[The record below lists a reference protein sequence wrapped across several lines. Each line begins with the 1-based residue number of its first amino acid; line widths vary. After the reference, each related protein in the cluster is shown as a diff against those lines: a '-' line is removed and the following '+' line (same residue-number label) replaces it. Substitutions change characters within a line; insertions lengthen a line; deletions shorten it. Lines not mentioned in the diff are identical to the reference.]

1 MTNQQKNAGLYSLKV
16 IKRLC
21 LLLIV
26 CVIFFGIVFNI
37 GKISADDFKRMFV
50 RIGNGLSADAQE
62 TNGEIAVSDDPTMSA
77 LKFKDGVAVST
88 SDRLRVFD
96 RSGIE
101 FFSNKL
107 VMADPIMRVTD
118 KRIMIFDRGGKSI
131 GVYTSFA
138 CIGEIKTENE
148 IINASVNDKGY
159 IAVATQAD
167 GYKSMVTMY
176 NANMAE
182 KYKYYSADG
191 YILNTA
197 VYGSGKQLACSAL
210 LAGGNKCR
218 ITAYNTSSEEPLCS
232 VTLNSCF
239 VYKLDY
245 IAKDKLIAVTDTGW
259 YLINTAEN
267 AVISSK
273 AYSGASLSC
282 FCADG
287 TKGVFVFSDN
297 GNRSSVSICDFIA
310 DTDSEFT
317 VNGAVQSIAVNENK
331 IALCAS
337 GKLICCDMTG
347 NELFTAETAARRI
360 VDVMGKYIIISRS
373 GGISYIKIQEN
384 Q

>member
-1 MTNQQKNAGLYSLKV
+1 MV
-16 IKRLC
+16 KRLS

-62 TNGEIAVSDDPTMSA
+62 SNGEIPVSDDPTMSA
-77 LKFKDGVAVST
+77 VKFKDGIAVST

-101 FFSNKL
+101 FYSSKL
-107 VMADPIMRVTD
+107 VMADPIIRTTD
-118 KRIMIFDRGGKSI
+118 KRIMIFDRGGKTL

-138 CIGEIKTENE
+138 CIGEIKTDHE
-148 IINASVNDKGY
+148 IINASINEKGY
-159 IAVATQAD
+159 IAAATQSD
-167 GYKSMVTMY
+167 GYKSMVTLY
-176 NANMAE
+176 NANLAE

-197 VYGSGKQLACSAL
+197 VYGSGKQIACSAL

-232 VTLNSCF
+232 IILNSCF
-239 VYKLDY
+239 VYDLEY
-245 IAKDKLIAVTDTGW
+245 IAKDKVIAVTDTGW
-259 YLINTAEN
+259 YLINTSEN
-267 AVISSK
+267 AVIDTS

-282 FCADG
+282 FGKEG

-297 GNRSSVSICDFIA
+297 GNRSTVTVCDFIA
-310 DTDSEFT
+310 GTESQFS
-317 VNGAVQSIAVNENK
+317 VNGAVQSIALDEGEM
-331 IALCAS
+331 ALYAS
-337 GKLICCDMTG
+337 GKLLCCDMAGT
-347 NELFTAETAARRI
+347 EIFTKEIAARKI
-360 VDVMGKYIIISRS
+360 VDLMGKYVIIAHS
-373 GGISYIKIQEN
+373 GGISYIEIQEK
-384 Q
+384 